1 MLSTSVALSALA
13 SMTVAQIPD
22 TWPVCPARLLP
33 YSSNWLPFQL
43 LDSAMRRR
51 QWRTGCM
58 SNLPRAGQGGSY
70 AAKH

>member
-13 SMTVAQIPD
+13 SMTVAQI
-22 TWPVCPARLLP
+22 PVCPARLLP

-43 LDSAMRRR
+43 LDSAMKRR